1 VRPHRC
7 HVALKECFDAP
18 CTESA
23 SAHLILGVCWS
34 QLGDQAKRHRFL
46 QFADMISRELHTLP
60 ADFVI
65 VLELLRVSASLVLL
79 QLLLLQ
85 LHACF

>member
-1 VRPHRC
+1 
-7 HVALKECFDAP
+7 
-18 CTESA
+18 
-23 SAHLILGVCWS
+23 
-34 QLGDQAKRHRFL
+34 
-46 QFADMISRELHTLP
+46 MISRELHTLP